1 MSMSIRRFFSRKR
14 RDEEL
19 AREIEAHL
27 AMEVDDNMARGMSPE
42 EAWRRAHLKFGSPRR
57 VRESEWEGNTLK
69 FVDDSWRDLK
79 YAVRTL
85 ARTPGFTIS
94 AVLVMA
100 LGIGANSALFTVVRS
115 VLLKA
120 LPFKDPGRLIQLY
133 EVSPDGKRPYNY
145 VAGGM
150 YAAWKQQAPSVEQM
164 AIYGTDGISL
174 SGDGGLLPERIR
186 YAQCEWNLFSMLGV
200 EPELG
205 RWFGE
210 NDDRSQ
216 AAGAVMLT
224 HSLWMRRYAGDR
236 AILGKTILL
245 DARPYSVIGVLPA
258 WFNYPDSTIQLW
270 APIYHEKSPAEMQ
283 QTNSHNFFVL
293 ARLKPGA
300 TMAQARAEA
309 DTAEKRVHMSS
320 PNPSVG
326 NAARARTMLDGL
338 VHDAKTQLCVL
349 LGATSCVLLIACLNV
364 ANLLVARAAS
374 RRKETS
380 IRAAL
385 GGSRLRL
392 MREQVTESVTL
403 AAVGGVLGLPM
414 AWAGVRWLVQMR
426 PDMARV
432 NTIQMDAVSILFGL
446 GIMAGSGVIAGL
458 IPALSLFRSPLL
470 DPLQETSRANS
481 GSQGRA
487 RLRRILLAAEVG
499 LTVVLL
505 IGAGLLLKSYEHL
518 RTSDIGCATNNVL
531 TMHFSLPQ
539 ARYDSAE
546 KVAAFY
552 EQLLPRLRTMP
563 GVKAAGIATTL
574 PGQGYGGDARFTIPE
589 RPEIN
594 PANFQVAVVRAADP
608 GYFSAIGIPLK
619 RGRAFTESE
628 RLENARSV
636 IVSESL
642 ANRYFP
648 GQDPIGKHVK
658 TIGILGVPPQG
669 FEIVGVVGN
678 TLWKL
683 TEDESPTFYLPLYS
697 GTWTGVAIAVRS
709 DLNAAALAAPIE
721 KLLVQFDPDLPV
733 ANVLTMEQSL
743 GKSTLDE
750 SFTSTLVLA
759 FAVIALV
766 LAAVGLYGVLVY
778 LGTQRTGE
786 IGIRIALGA
795 TRNSVLRLMLMDGL
809 RPAVAGLVVGLVAGG
824 LAVRLL
830 RSLLYGTSPLDWTVF
845 AEVTL
850 VLSVVAVIACAVPAW
865 RASRLDP
872 MQALRTE

>member
-1 MSMSIRRFFSRKR
+1 MNIRRFFSRR
-14 RDEEL
+14 RHDAEL

-27 AMEVDDNMARGMSPE
+27 AMEVDHNMARGMSPE
-42 EAWRRAHLKFGSPRR
+42 QARRQAHLRFGSPRR
-57 VRESEWEGNTLK
+57 VRESEWEDNTLK
-69 FVDDSWRDLK
+69 FVDDCWRDLK

-115 VLLKA
+115 VLLKP

-133 EVSPDGKRPYNY
+133 EVSPNGKRQFSY
-145 VAGGM
+145 VAPGM

-164 AIYGTDGISL
+164 AVYGTDSISL
-174 SGDGGLLPERIR
+174 SGDGGPLPERIHFGE
-186 YAQCEWNLFSMLGV
+186 CEWNLFPMLGV

-210 NDDRSQ
+210 RDDRRE
-216 AAGAVMLT
+216 AAGTVMLT
-224 HSLWMRRYAGDR
+224 HGLWIRRYMGNTG
-236 AILGKTILL
+236 IVGKTILL
-245 DARPYSVIGVLPA
+245 DARPYTVIGVLPA
-258 WFNYPDSTIQLW
+258 WFNYPDTTIELW
-270 APIYHEKSPAEMQ
+270 APIYHEKSPVDMRP
-283 QTNSHNFFVL
+283 TDNHNYFVL

-300 TMAQARAEA
+300 TMAQTLTEV

-326 NAARARTMLDGL
+326 NAATARTMLDGL
-338 VHDAKTQLCVL
+338 VHDAKTQLYVL

-403 AAVGGVLGLPM
+403 AAVGGVIGLPL

-470 DPLQETSRANS
+470 EPLQETSRANS
-481 GSQGRA
+481 ESQGRA
-487 RLRRILLAAEVG
+487 RLRRILVAAEVG

-531 TMHFSLPQ
+531 TMHFSLPK
-539 ARYDSAE
+539 ARYDSAA

-552 EQLLPRLRTMP
+552 EQLLPRLRAMP
-563 GVKAAGIATTL
+563 GVKEAGIATTL

-608 GYFSAIGIPLK
+608 GYFSAIKIPLK

-628 RLENARSV
+628 RLENAHSV
-636 IVSESL
+636 IVSESF

-658 TIGILGVPPQG
+658 TTDILGVPPQG

-683 TEDESPTFYLPLYS
+683 TEDESPTLYFPLFS
-697 GTWTGVAIAVRS
+697 GTWSGAAIAVRS
-709 DLNAAALAAPIE
+709 DMNAAALAAPIE

-733 ANVLTMEQSL
+733 ANVLTMEQAL

-750 SFTSTLVLA
+750 SFTSTLVLT

-795 TRNSVLRLMLMDGL
+795 TRNSVLRLMLLDGL

-824 LAVRLL
+824 FAVRLL
-830 RSLLYGTSPLDWTVF
+830 RSLLYGINPLDRGVF
-845 AEVTL
+845 AEVAMVLTL
-850 VLSVVAVIACAVPAW
+850 VAVMACALPAW
-865 RASRLDP
+865 RALRLDP
-872 MQALRTE
+872 MQALRME

>member
-1 MSMSIRRFFSRKR
+1 MNIRRFFSRRR
-14 RDEEL
+14 RDEDL
-19 AREIEAHL
+19 TQEINAHL
-27 AMEVDDNMARGMSPE
+27 EMEVEQNMERGLSQEDARRQ
-42 EAWRRAHLKFGSPRR
+42 AFVKFGSPRR
-57 VRESEWEGNTLK
+57 VRESEWEGNTLR
-69 FVDDSWRDLK
+69 FVDDCWRDLK

-85 ARTPGFTIS
+85 SRTPGFTIS

-115 VLLKA
+115 VLLKP

-133 EVSPDGKRPYNY
+133 EVSPNGKRQFSY
-145 VAGGM
+145 VAPGM

-164 AIYGTDGISL
+164 AVYGTDSISL
-174 SGDGGLLPERIR
+174 SGDGGPLPERIG
-186 YAQCEWNLFSMLGV
+186 YAECEWNLFSMLGV

-210 NDDRSQ
+210 ADDRRQ
-216 AAGAVMLT
+216 APGTVMLT
-224 HSLWMRRYAGDR
+224 HGLWVRRYAGDKG
-236 AILGKTILL
+236 ILGKTILL
-245 DARPYSVIGVLPA
+245 DSRPYTVIGVLPA
-258 WFNYPDSTIQLW
+258 WFNYPDTTVQLW
-270 APIYHEKSPAEMQ
+270 APIYHEKSPANMR
-283 QTNSHNFFVL
+283 QTDNHNYFVL

-300 TMAQARAEA
+300 TMAQALSEA

-326 NAARARTMLDGL
+326 NAATARTMLDGL
-338 VHDAKTQLCVL
+338 VHDAKTQLYVL
-349 LGATSCVLLIACLNV
+349 LAATSCVLLIGCLNV

-385 GGSRLRL
+385 GGSRMRL
-392 MREQVTESVTL
+392 MREQVTESLTL
-403 AAVGGVLGLPM
+403 SAAGGVLGLPL

-432 NTIQMDAVSILFGL
+432 NTIQMDAASTLFGL
-446 GIMAGSGVIAGL
+446 GIMAASGVIAGL

-470 DPLQETSRANS
+470 EPLQETSRSNS
-481 GSQGRA
+481 ASQGRA

-505 IGAGLLLKSYEHL
+505 IGAGLLLKSYQHL
-518 RTSDIGCATNNVL
+518 RTSDVGCATNNML

-539 ARYDSAE
+539 ARYDSTA
-546 KVAAFY
+546 KVASFY
-552 EQLLPRLRTMP
+552 EQLLPRLRAMP
-563 GVKAAGIATTL
+563 GVKAAGIATAL

-594 PANFQVAVVRAADP
+594 PANFQVAVVRGADP
-608 GYFSAIGIPLK
+608 GYFSALGIPLK
-619 RGRAFTESE
+619 RGRAFMESE
-628 RLENARSV
+628 RLENAGLV
-636 IVSESL
+636 IVSESF
-642 ANRYFP
+642 ANRHFP
-648 GQDPIGKHVK
+648 GEDPIGKHVK
-658 TIGILGVPPQG
+658 STDMLGAPPQG

-683 TEDESPTFYLPLYS
+683 TEDESATMYFPLYS
-697 GTWTGVAIAVRS
+697 GGWPGAAIAVRS
-709 DLNAAALAAPIE
+709 DMDAASLAAPIE
-721 KLLVQFDPDLPV
+721 KLLAQLDPDLPV
-733 ANVLTMEQSL
+733 ANVLTMEQAL
-743 GKSTLDE
+743 GKSTLDQ
-750 SFTSTLVLA
+750 SFTSTLVLT
-759 FAVIALV
+759 FAAIALL

-809 RPAVAGLVVGLVAGG
+809 RPAVAGLVLGLIAGG
-824 LAVRLL
+824 FAVRLL
-830 RSLLYGTSPLDWTVF
+830 RTLLYGTSPLDLSVF
-845 AEVTL
+845 AEVTAL
-850 VLSVVAVIACAVPAW
+850 LGVVALIACALPAW
-865 RASRLDP
+865 RASRLNP
-872 MQALRTE
+872 MQALRME